1 MYMPKAIAALPKW
14 TDDDQSR
21 YQLECVR
28 ILREGPTVFAEA
40 TDGRRLCRL
49 TWQSDGSD
57 GEYRLEAKRLSKV
70 LKAVGVSDDGYCAD
84 QTQADWSSPSCCF
97 TGVRYTGKAP
107 ALMLSGR
114 NCCHTVPSSG
124 TERKWPKTE
133 DVLYPPAQAKC
144 ADVNVRD
151 LREQARAAIK
161 AQPKVKQLGMDLE
174 LAGVKVRLDARY
186 VRDMAET
193 AIQCGYDQVQV
204 SATDKQNAVHFWAY
218 TDVKFESVIMPLAA
232 D

>member
-1 MYMPKAIAALPKW
+1 MHMPKAIAALPKW
-14 TDDDQSR
+14 TDDEQSR

-28 ILREGPTVFAEA
+28 LRRESGTVFAEA

-49 TWQSDGSD
+49 TWQGEGPD
-57 GEYRLEAKRLSKV
+57 GEYRLPAKTLSKT
-70 LKAVGVSDDGYCAD
+70 LKTVGVQDGGYSATD
-84 QTQADWSSPSCCF
+84 SQADWSSTSPL
-97 TGVRYTGKAP
+97 TGVRVTCKIPAITLYGK
-107 ALMLSGR
+107 
-114 NCCHTVPSSG
+114 NCGHTVPSESVDH
-124 TERKWPKTE
+124 KWPKTE
-133 DVLYPPAQAKC
+133 DVLYPPAKAKC

-161 AQPKVKQLGMDLE
+161 AQPKVHQLGMDLD
-174 LAGVKVRLDARY
+174 LAGINTRLDARF

-204 SATDKQNAVHFWAY
+204 SATDRQSAVHFWAY
-218 TDVKFESVIMPLAA
+218 TDVKFEAVIMPLAA